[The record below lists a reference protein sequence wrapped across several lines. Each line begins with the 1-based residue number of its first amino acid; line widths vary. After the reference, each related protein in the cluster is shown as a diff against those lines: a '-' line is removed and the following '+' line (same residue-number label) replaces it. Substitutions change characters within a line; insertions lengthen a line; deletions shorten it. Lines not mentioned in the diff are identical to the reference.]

1 MQSLQVQGHGRLLES
16 WELASEARPGRWL
29 PTSWPAREPD
39 PPLLKQAVGR
49 AALGRLQ
56 GLKRNL
62 AFP

>member
-1 MQSLQVQGHGRLLES
+1 MQSLQRQGHGHLLES
-16 WELASEARPGRWL
+16 WEFAPEARPGRWL
-29 PTSWPAREPD
+29 QTPRPAREPD
-39 PPLLKQAVGR
+39 PLLLKRAVGR